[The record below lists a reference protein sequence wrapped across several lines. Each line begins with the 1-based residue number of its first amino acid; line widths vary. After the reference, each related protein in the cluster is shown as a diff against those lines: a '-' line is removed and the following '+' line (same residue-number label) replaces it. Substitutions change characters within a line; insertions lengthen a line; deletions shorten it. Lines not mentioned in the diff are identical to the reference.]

1 MPTQKKVELKGV
13 IPPKNPGPQAFFEAL
28 QELREF
34 LRQFP
39 GLGEEVM
46 RDRER
51 QRQEE
56 DRILAERNQFHFG
69 SHV

>member
-1 MPTQKKVELKGV
+1 MPTNNSYTLKGI
-13 IPPKNPGPQAFFEAL
+13 IPPKNTDPQAFFEAL

-51 QRQEE
+51 RRREE
-56 DRILAERNQFHFG
+56 DRAFAE
-69 SHV
+69 

>member
-1 MPTQKKVELKGV
+1 MPTNSPYKLKGI
-13 IPPKNPGPQAFFEAL
+13 IPPKDTDPQAFFEAL

-46 RDRER
+46 RDREQR
-51 QRQEE
+51 RQEE
-56 DRILAERNQFHFG
+56 DRALAERNQFYFG